1 VSGEATPA
9 PKRLRF
15 GASRDVAEGAL
26 VARTVGGR
34 PVAVLRREG
43 ALCAFGALCP
53 HQQADLTDGILEDG
67 GITCGDHLWH
77 FELPGGR
84 CTNIPGARLPIY
96 PVTEADGVIFVELV
110 PR

>member
-1 VSGEATPA
+1 VSERASATQ
-9 PKRLRF
+9 RLLF
-15 GASRDVAEGAL
+15 GASDELREGVP

-34 PVAVLRREG
+34 PVAVLRRDG
-43 ALCAFGALCP
+43 VLCAFSALCP

-84 CTNIPGARLPIY
+84 CSNVPGARLQ
-96 PVTEADGVIFVELV
+96 TFGVGEVGGQVFVELV